1 MDLKAVREPRREF
14 IMGVYFNK
22 GAVKSKK
29 EVQEQL
35 DKMNNLHNDIVRH
48 IQNMENTSDYL
59 VLRQLIREYEGFEGV
74 SRLQVTDLYNRL
86 YDGLSILLED
96 SQDRQESLS
105 AEVEKIQQ
113 RSFVEDTSTLKN
125 LNVQSDELLFQYQLQ
140 MSQNR
145 TKEGGRTNRRIIGNA
160 VKNADR
166 VHAIALSK
174 LSLIPEY
181 ADLFTVKQ
189 REILTERAKSAQQRM
204 YEEKKQADLE
214 TAQQKLSAEYMTGF
228 HLKTAVRQMQEVIN
242 GSAYFNGGGSSE

>member
-48 IQNMENTSDYL
+48 ICNMENSKDYL
-59 VLRQLIREYEGFEGV
+59 IIRQLIKEYEGLEGV
-74 SRLQVTDLYNRL
+74 SRLQITELYNRL

-96 SQDRQESLS
+96 SQKRQENLS
-105 AEVEKIQQ
+105 EEVEKIQQ
-113 RSFVEDTSTLKN
+113 RSFVENTSTLKE
-125 LNVQSDELLFQYQLQ
+125 LNIQSDELLFQYQLQ

-160 VKNADR
+160 VKNCDR
-166 VHAIALSK
+166 AHAIALSK
-174 LSLIPEY
+174 LSLMPEY
-181 ADLFTVKQ
+181 AELFTAKQ
-189 REILTERAKSAQQRM
+189 REILPERAKSAQQRM

-228 HLKTAVRQMQEVIN
+228 HLKTAVKQMNEVIN
-242 GSAYFNGGGSSE
+242 GSQYFGGGSSE

>member
-1 MDLKAVREPRREF
+1 
-14 IMGVYFNK
+14 MGVYFNK

-29 EVQEQL
+29 EVQEQI
-35 DKMNNLHNDIVRH
+35 DKMNSLYNDIVRH
-48 IQNMENTSDYL
+48 IQNMENSNDYL
-59 VLRQLIREYEGFEGV
+59 VARQLIREYEGLGGV
-74 SRLQVTDLYNRL
+74 SQMQVADLYNRL
-86 YDGLSILLED
+86 YEELNLLLEA

-105 AEVEKIQQ
+105 AEVDKIQQ
-113 RSFVEDTSTLKN
+113 RSFVEHASTLKE
-125 LNVQSDELLFQYQLQ
+125 LNIQSNEIMFQFQ
-140 MSQNR
+140 MKLNQNT
-145 TKEGGRTNRRIIGNA
+145 TKESGGINRRLVGNW

-174 LSLIPEY
+174 LSLMPEY
-181 ADLFTVKQ
+181 VELFTAKQ
-189 REILTERAKSAQQRM
+189 REILPEKAKSAQQRM

>member
-1 MDLKAVREPRREF
+1 
-14 IMGVYFNK
+14 MGVYFNK

-48 IQNMENTSDYL
+48 ICNMENSKDYL
-59 VLRQLIREYEGFEGV
+59 IIRQLIKEYEGLEGV
-74 SRLQVTDLYNRL
+74 SRLQITDLYNRL

-96 SQDRQESLS
+96 SQKRQENLS
-105 AEVEKIQQ
+105 EEVEKIQQ
-113 RSFVEDTSTLKN
+113 RSFVENTSTLKE
-125 LNVQSDELLFQYQLQ
+125 LNIQSDELLFQYQLQ

-160 VKNADR
+160 VKNCDR
-166 VHAIALSK
+166 AHAIALCR

-181 ADLFTVKQ
+181 AELFTAKQ
-189 REILTERAKSAQQRM
+189 REILPERAKSAQQRM

-214 TAQQKLSAEYMTGF
+214 TAQKKLSSEYMVGF
-228 HLKTAVRQMQEVIN
+228 HLQTAVKQMEEVIN
-242 GSAYFNGGGSSE
+242 GSQYFGGGSSE

>member
-1 MDLKAVREPRREF
+1 
-14 IMGVYFNK
+14 MGVYFNK

-29 EVQEQL
+29 EVQEQI
-35 DKMNNLHNDIVRH
+35 DKMNSLYNDIVRH
-48 IQNMENTSDYL
+48 IQNMENSNDYL
-59 VLRQLIREYEGFEGV
+59 VARQLIREYEGLGGV
-74 SRLQVTDLYNRL
+74 SQMQVADLYNRL
-86 YDGLSILLED
+86 YEELSILLEN
-96 SQDRQESLS
+96 SRERQESLS
-105 AEVEKIQQ
+105 SEVEKIQQ

-160 VKNADR
+160 VKNCDR

-181 ADLFTVKQ
+181 AELFTLKQ
-189 REILTERAKSAQQRM
+189 REILPERAKSAQQRM
-204 YEEKKQADLE
+204 YEDKKQTALQA
-214 TAQQKLSAEYMTGF
+214 AQQKLSTEYMNGF
-228 HLKTAVRQMQEVIN
+228 KLRTAVRQMQEIID

>member
-86 YDGLSILLED
+86 CDGLSILLKD
-96 SQDRQESLS
+96 SQDRQENLS
-105 AEVEKIQQ
+105 EEVEKIQQ
-113 RSFVEDTSTLKN
+113 RSFVENTSTLKE
-125 LNVQSDELLFQYQLQ
+125 LNIQSDELLFQYQLK

-160 VKNADR
+160 VKNCDR
-166 VHAIALSK
+166 AHAIALSK
-174 LSLIPEY
+174 LSLMPEY
-181 ADLFTVKQ
+181 AELFTAKQ
-189 REILTERAKSAQQRM
+189 REILPERAKSAQQRM

-214 TAQQKLSAEYMTGF
+214 TAQKKLSSEYMVGF
-228 HLKTAVRQMQEVIN
+228 HLKTAVKQMNEVIN
-242 GSAYFNGGGSSE
+242 GSQYFGGGSSE

>member
-1 MDLKAVREPRREF
+1 
-14 IMGVYFNK
+14 MGVYFNK

-48 IQNMENTSDYL
+48 ICNMENSKDYL
-59 VLRQLIREYEGFEGV
+59 IVRQLIKEYEGLEGV
-74 SRLQVTDLYNRL
+74 SRLQITDLYNRL

-96 SQDRQESLS
+96 SQKRQENLS
-105 AEVEKIQQ
+105 EEVEKIQQ
-113 RSFVEDTSTLKN
+113 RSFVENTSTLKE
-125 LNVQSDELLFQYQLQ
+125 LNIQSDELLFQYQLQ

-160 VKNADR
+160 VKNCDR
-166 VHAIALSK
+166 AHAIALSK
-174 LSLIPEY
+174 LSLMPEY
-181 ADLFTVKQ
+181 AELFTAKQ
-189 REILTERAKSAQQRM
+189 REILPERAKSAQQRM

-228 HLKTAVRQMQEVIN
+228 HLKTAVKQMNEVIN
-242 GSAYFNGGGSSE
+242 GSQYFGGGSSE